1 MSQPRA
7 RLPLVLEVFAL
18 LFSRQ
23 WIGQW
28 QKKGR
33 AAGRLTRS
41 AAGHPGRATPPPAC
55 PPQQKK
61 KRPAPG
67 RFYERIFSLR
77 VTLWY
82 LIFQRLSFDQTQA
95 AVVVNLREGGA
106 DRLGKRRERPLS
118 RRVRSTQTSAY
129 NQARQRM
136 PLELL
141 AEALAHLR
149 QGLLKLVGLAPAP
162 RQRPGPAQ
170 RTRQILDGSTLAV
183 LVTPLLAKAYPPAR
197 NQSGPSDWSLMR
209 IVVGFCARS
218 GAVLSALEG
227 AMQQSE
233 QAMAW
238 TLIEAAATFTLWVGD
253 RNFGVWSV
261 AAQAVDHGQDALVRL
276 TRARAAKL
284 ARGLPL
290 HSGEDRPIQW
300 QPSRSDQA
308 PPGMTERLAVDGRL
322 IYVRL
327 QKNGKWIDLW
337 LFTTLDATEY
347 PVDLLVRWY
356 GQRWQAE
363 LHFRSVK
370 TQMKLAELDVCTP
383 EMARKEF
390 YAGLLAYSL
399 VRAVMWGAGE
409 RLEGGSQAL
418 SFSQARRVLLERFKA
433 WGRGVIALDDW
444 SRQLL
449 EEVAQHTLPKRRKE
463 RPSEVRRVRHRR
475 LKYPPLRGSR
485 AAARARDQAT
495 ESS

>member
-1 MSQPRA
+1 MSQ
-7 RLPLVLEVFAL
+7 RLVCLPVVLEVFAL
-18 LFSRQ
+18 LFSHR
-23 WIGQW
+23 WLAQW
-28 QKKGR
+28 QKKRRAQKRRPRTGR
-33 AAGRLTRS
+33 GR
-41 AAGHPGRATPPPAC
+41 PKPA
-55 PPQQKK
+55 Q
-61 KRPAPG
+61 R

-106 DRLGKRRERPLS
+106 DRLGRRRAGKLS
-118 RRVRSTQTSAY
+118 RRVRSTHTSAY

-141 AEALAHLR
+141 CEALAHLR

-162 RQRPGPAQ
+162 SQRPGPAQ

-183 LVTPLLAKAYPPAR
+183 LVNPRMAKDYPPASNR
-197 NQSGPSDWSLMR
+197 SGKSDWSLLR

-227 AMQQSE
+227 AVQRSE

-238 TLIEAAATFTLWVGD
+238 TLIEAAADFTLWIGD
-253 RNFGVWSV
+253 RNFGIWSV
-261 AAQAVDHGQDALVRL
+261 AAQAVRCQQDTLTRL

-284 ARGLPL
+284 TRGQPMY
-290 HSGEDRPIQW
+290 SGEDRLIQW
-300 QPSRSDQA
+300 SPSRNDKA
-308 PPGMTERLAVDGRL
+308 PPGTKRLAVSGRL

-337 LFTTLDATEY
+337 LFTTLDATDY

-399 VRAVMWGAGE
+399 VRAVMWGAGQ
-409 RLEGGSQAL
+409 RLEGGIKVL
-418 SFSQARRVLLERFKA
+418 SFSQARRVLLERFQA
-433 WGRGVIALDDW
+433 WGRGVIGLDDW

-449 EEVAQHTLPKRRKE
+449 EEVAQHTLPKRSKE

-475 LKYPPLRGSR
+475 LKYLPLIGSR
-485 AAARARDQAT
+485 AAARMRDQAT
-495 ESS
+495 ESL

>member
-1 MSQPRA
+1 MSQSQA
-7 RLPLVLEVFAL
+7 RRSLVLEVFAL
-18 LFSRQ
+18 LFSNR

-28 QKKGR
+28 QKKWR
-33 AAGRLTRS
+33 APTRRTRS
-41 AAGHPGRATPPPAC
+41 GPGRPGGAAQRQASPE
-55 PPQQKK
+55 QQK
-61 KRPAPG
+61 PAGG

-82 LIFQRLSFDQTQA
+82 LIFQRLNFDQTQA

-106 DRLGKRRERPLS
+106 NRLGRRRASPLS

-141 AEALAHLR
+141 TEALAHLR
-149 QGLLKLVGLAPAP
+149 QGLLKQVGLASAP
-162 RQRPGPAQ
+162 RKRPGAAE

-183 LVTPLLAKAYPPAR
+183 LVTPLLAAAYPPAR
-197 NQSGPSDWSLMR
+197 NQSGKSDWSLMR

-227 AMQQSE
+227 AMQRSE
-233 QAMAW
+233 QALAW
-238 TLIEAAATFTLWVGD
+238 TLIEAAAAFTLWIGD

-261 AAQAVDHGQDALVRL
+261 VAQAVRYRQDALVRL
-276 TRARAAKL
+276 TRARATKL
-284 ARGLPL
+284 ARGQPL
-290 HSGEDRPIQW
+290 QSGEDRLIQW
-300 QPSRSDQA
+300 SPSRSDQT
-308 PPGMTERLAVDGRL
+308 PPGTQRSAVSGRL

-337 LFTTLDATEY
+337 LFTTLDSKDYSVE
-347 PVDLLVRWY
+347 LLVSWY

-399 VRAVMWGAGE
+399 VRAVMWGAGQ
-409 RLEGGSQAL
+409 RLEGGIKTIA
-418 SFSQARRVLLERFKA
+418 FSQARRVLLERFKL
-433 WGRGVIALDDW
+433 WGRGVSGLDDW
-444 SRQLL
+444 SRKLL
-449 EEVAQHTLPKRRKE
+449 EEVALQTLPKRRKE
-463 RPSEVRRVRHRR
+463 RPGEVRRVRHRR

-485 AAARARDQAT
+485 AAARVRDQAT
-495 ESS
+495 KSS

>member
-1 MSQPRA
+1 MSQSLAGRS
-7 RLPLVLEVFAL
+7 LVLEVFAL
-18 LFSRQ
+18 LLSKR
-23 WIGQW
+23 WLGQW
-28 QKKGR
+28 QKKWR
-33 AAGRLTRS
+33 AQKRLTGS
-41 AAGHPGRATPPPAC
+41 GPGHSGGAAQAHAS
-55 PPQQKK
+55 QQE
-61 KRPAPG
+61 RQPVQG

-82 LIFQRLSFDQTQA
+82 LIFQRLNFDQTQA

-106 DRLGKRRERPLS
+106 NRLGRRRASKLS

-141 AEALAHLR
+141 SEALAHLR
-149 QGLLKLVGLAPAP
+149 QGLLKLVGLVPTS
-162 RQRPGPAQ
+162 RKRPGPTE

-183 LVTPLLAKAYPPAR
+183 LVTPQLAVAYPPAR
-197 NQSGPSDWSLMR
+197 NQSGRSDWSLMR

-227 AMQQSE
+227 SMQRSE
-233 QAMAW
+233 QSMAW
-238 TLIEAAATFTLWVGD
+238 TLIETAAAFTLWIGD

-261 AAQAVDHGQDALVRL
+261 VAQAVRYRQDALVRL
-276 TRARAAKL
+276 TRARATKL
-284 ARGLPL
+284 ARGQPL
-290 HSGEDRPIQW
+290 QSGEDRLIQW
-300 QPSRSDQA
+300 SPSRSDQT
-308 PPGMTERLAVDGRL
+308 PPGTQRSAVSGRL

-337 LFTTLDATEY
+337 LFTTLDSKDYSVE
-347 PVDLLVRWY
+347 LLVSWY

-399 VRAVMWGAGE
+399 VRAVMWGAGQ
-409 RLEGGSQAL
+409 RLEESIPAL
-418 SFSQARRVLLERFKA
+418 SFSQARRVLLERFQT
-433 WGRGVIALDDW
+433 WGRGVIGRDDW

-449 EEVAQHTLPKRRKE
+449 EETALLTLPKRRKE

-485 AAARARDQAT
+485 AAARARDRAT
-495 ESS
+495 ESV

>member
-1 MSQPRA
+1 VSQSLAGRS
-7 RLPLVLEVFAL
+7 LVLEVFAL
-18 LFSRQ
+18 LLSKR
-23 WIGQW
+23 WLGQW
-28 QKKGR
+28 QKKWR
-33 AAGRLTRS
+33 AQKRLTGS
-41 AAGHPGRATPPPAC
+41 
-55 PPQQKK
+55 
-61 KRPAPG
+61 APG
-67 RFYERIFSLR
+67 HSGGAAQTQASQQEHQPVQARFYERIFSLR

-82 LIFQRLSFDQTQA
+82 LIFQRLNFDQTQA

-106 DRLGKRRERPLS
+106 NRLGRRRASKLS

-141 AEALAHLR
+141 SEALAHLR
-149 QGLLKLVGLAPAP
+149 QGLLKLVGLVPAP
-162 RQRPGPAQ
+162 RKRPGPAE

-183 LVTPLLAKAYPPAR
+183 LVTPRLAVAYPPAR
-197 NQSGPSDWSLMR
+197 NQSGKSDWSLMR

-227 AMQQSE
+227 AMQRSE
-233 QAMAW
+233 QSMAW
-238 TLIEAAATFTLWVGD
+238 TLIETAAAFTLWIGD

-261 AAQAVDHGQDALVRL
+261 VAQAVRYRQDVLVRL

-284 ARGLPL
+284 ARGQPL
-290 HSGEDRPIQW
+290 HSGEDRLIQW
-300 QPSRSDQA
+300 SPSRSDQV
-308 PPGMTERLAVDGRL
+308 PPGTARLALSGRL

-337 LFTTLDATEY
+337 LFTTLDATDY
-347 PVDLLVRWY
+347 PVELLVRWY

-383 EMARKEF
+383 QMARKEF

-399 VRAVMWGAGE
+399 VRAVMWGAGQ
-409 RLEGGSQAL
+409 RLEGSLQAL
-418 SFSQARRVLLERFKA
+418 SFSQARRVLLERFQT
-433 WGRGVIALDDW
+433 WGRGVMGRDDW

-449 EEVAQHTLPKRRKE
+449 EEVALQTLPKRRKE

-485 AAARARDQAT
+485 AAARARDRAT
-495 ESS
+495 ESV

>member
-1 MSQPRA
+1 VSQPRT
-7 RLPLVLEVFAL
+7 RLPLVLEVFAV
-18 LFSRQ
+18 LFSKQ

-28 QKKGR
+28 QKKWP
-33 AAGRLTRS
+33 ASGRLTRS
-41 AAGHPGRATPPPAC
+41 AAGYPGRPNQASVSWPKPK
-55 PPQQKK
+55 KK
-61 KRPAPG
+61 KRAPG

-82 LIFQRLSFDQTQA
+82 LIFQRLNFDQTQA

-106 DRLGKRRERPLS
+106 DRLGQQRKRKLS

-141 AEALAHLR
+141 AAALAHLR

-162 RQRPGPAQ
+162 RQRPGPTE
-170 RTRQILDGSTLAV
+170 RTRQILDGSTLAL
-183 LVTPLLAKAYPPAR
+183 LVTPRLARDYPPAR
-197 NQSGPSDWSLMR
+197 NQSGTSDWSLMR

-227 AMQQSE
+227 AMQRSE

-238 TLIEAAATFTLWVGD
+238 TLIEAAAAFTLWVGD

-261 AAQAVDHGQDALVRL
+261 AAQAVDNDQDVLTRL

-284 ARGLPL
+284 ARGQPL

-300 QPSRSDQA
+300 QPSRSDQS
-308 PPGMTERLAVDGRL
+308 PPGMTERLTVEGRL

-327 QKNGKWIDLW
+327 QKNGRWIDLW
-337 LFTTLDATEY
+337 LFTTLNAAEY
-347 PVDLLVRWY
+347 PVELLVQWY

-370 TQMKLAELDVCTP
+370 TQMKLAELDVGSP

-399 VRAVMWGAGE
+399 VRAVMWGAGQ
-409 RLEGGSQAL
+409 RLEGGSKAL

-433 WGRGVIALDDW
+433 WGRGVIAPNEW

-449 EEVAQHTLPKRRKE
+449 EEVAQQTLPKRRKE

-485 AAARARDQAT
+485 AAARARDEAT

>member
-1 MSQPRA
+1 MSQSQA
-7 RLPLVLEVFAL
+7 RRSLVLEVFAL
-18 LFSRQ
+18 LFSNR

-28 QKKGR
+28 QKKWR
-33 AAGRLTRS
+33 APTRRTRS
-41 AAGHPGRATPPPAC
+41 GPGRPGGAAQRQASPE
-55 PPQQKK
+55 QQK
-61 KRPAPG
+61 PAGG

-82 LIFQRLSFDQTQA
+82 LIFQRLNFDQTQA

-106 DRLGKRRERPLS
+106 NRLGRRRASPLS

-141 AEALAHLR
+141 TEALAHLR
-149 QGLLKLVGLAPAP
+149 QGLLKQVGLASAP
-162 RQRPGPAQ
+162 RKRPGPAE

-183 LVTPLLAKAYPPAR
+183 LVTPLLAAAYPPAR
-197 NQSGPSDWSLMR
+197 NQSGKSDWSLMR

-227 AMQQSE
+227 AMQRSE
-233 QAMAW
+233 QALAW
-238 TLIEAAATFTLWVGD
+238 TLIEAAAAFTLWIGD

-261 AAQAVDHGQDALVRL
+261 VAQAVRYRQDALVRL
-276 TRARAAKL
+276 TRARATKL
-284 ARGLPL
+284 ARGQPL
-290 HSGEDRPIQW
+290 QSGEDRLIQW
-300 QPSRSDQA
+300 SPSRSDQT
-308 PPGMTERLAVDGRL
+308 PPGTQRSAVSGRL

-337 LFTTLDATEY
+337 LFTTLDSKDYSVE
-347 PVDLLVRWY
+347 LLVSWY

-399 VRAVMWGAGE
+399 VRAVMWGAGQ
-409 RLEGGSQAL
+409 RLEGGIKTIA
-418 SFSQARRVLLERFKA
+418 FSQARRVLLERFKL
-433 WGRGVIALDDW
+433 WGRGVSGLDDW

-449 EEVAQHTLPKRRKE
+449 EEVALQTLPKRRKE
-463 RPSEVRRVRHRR
+463 RPGEVRRVRHRR

-485 AAARARDQAT
+485 AAARVRDQAT
-495 ESS
+495 KSS